1 MGITTTREM
10 ALEERVTELA
20 AEIAPADQKA
30 AARARARHLALLK
43 PPGSLGRLEEL
54 GARLCGVAGACPP
67 PVPEDPEV
75 VVCAGDH
82 GVLARGVSPW
92 PQEVTAAMVR
102 NFCGGGAAVN
112 AVARTVGARLTV
124 LDVGVASEP
133 ARHPRLRTAKL
144 RPGTDDLS
152 RGPAMGREE
161 AAGALI
167 GGAGVAEELVGSG
180 VDLLVAGD
188 MGIANTTPASA
199 LISAFTGRL
208 PAETTGRGTGIDDET
223 LKLKIRVIEEA
234 LQLHRPDPKDPIG
247 VLAAVGG
254 LEHAAIAGVLLAGA
268 ALGVPVVL
276 DGVVSNSAALVAT
289 ALAPDCA
296 GYMIAGHL
304 SAEPGA
310 TVALE
315 HLALEPLLDFDMR
328 LGEGTGGLLAVP
340 LVRAAARVL
349 GEMTTLEEAGMG

>member
-1 MGITTTREM
+1 M

-20 AEIAPADQKA
+20 AEIPPADEG
-30 AARARARHLALLK
+30 ARAQARERHLALLK

-67 PVPEDPEV
+67 PVPEDPAV

-82 GVLARGVSPW
+82 GVLERGVSPW
-92 PQEVTAAMVR
+92 PQSVTAGMVR

-112 AVARTVGARLTV
+112 AIARTVGARVTV
-124 LDVGVASEP
+124 LDVGVAGDLE
-133 ARHPRLRTAKL
+133 RHPRLRTAK
-144 RPGTDDLS
+144 RRAGTGDLS
-152 RGPAMGREE
+152 RGPAMSRGE
-161 AAGALI
+161 AAGALM

-188 MGIANTTPASA
+188 MGIGNTTPASA
-199 LISAFTGRL
+199 LISAFTGRP
-208 PAETTGRGTGIDDET
+208 PAETTGRGTGINDET
-223 LKLKIRVIEEA
+223 LMLKVGVVEEA
-234 LQLHRPDPKDPIG
+234 LGLHRPDPNDPLGI
-247 VLAAVGG
+247 LAAVGG
-254 LEHAAIAGVLLAGA
+254 LEHAAIAGILLAGA

-276 DGVVSNSAALVAT
+276 DGVVSNSAALAAA

-296 GYMIAGHL
+296 GYLIAGHL

-310 TVALE
+310 AVALE
-315 HLALEPLLDFDMR
+315 HLGLEPLLDLDMR

-349 GEMTTLEEAGMG
+349 GEMATLEEAGLG